1 MNSVAPVRVQ
11 GSVSVERT
19 ADRVLVKISGHFGFS
34 LHKQFRDAWLGS
46 PRGQRFTIDM
56 AQVEHIDSAALG
68 MLLVLREQAG
78 GEQANIEIVNCGPTI
93 FKLLQVADF
102 QSLFKF
108 A

>member
-1 MNSVAPVRVQ
+1 MNAVATPRIGGKVT
-11 GSVSVERT
+11 VERT
-19 ADRVLVKISGHFGFS
+19 ADRVLVQISGHFGFG

-46 PRGQRFTIDM
+46 PRGQKFVIDM

-78 GEQANIEIVNCGPTI
+78 GDQANIEIANCSPTI
-93 FKLLQVADF
+93 YKLLQVADF

>member
-1 MNSVAPVRVQ
+1 MNTVAPPRLEGNVI
-11 GSVSVERT
+11 VERT
-19 ADRVLVKISGHFGFS
+19 ADHVLVKISGHFGFS

-46 PRGQRFTIDM
+46 PRGQRFIIDM
-56 AQVEHIDSAALG
+56 ARVEHIDSAALG

-78 GEQANIEIVNCGPTI
+78 GDQAHIEIANCAPTI
-93 FKLLQVADF
+93 YKLLQVADF